1 MYSEH
6 PVLEKASRSLCG
18 ANMCIGFRFLD
29 SSMGR
34 KKVFNDSVNLRGMQP
49 RNPKFELNPNDEKGF
64 HLPII
69 FSFVMS
75 LLSHWAS

>member
-1 MYSEH
+1 MYRIS
-6 PVLEKASRSLCG
+6 VSRLIDG
-18 ANMCIGFRFLD
+18 TQ
-29 SSMGR
+29 
-34 KKVFNDSVNLRGMQP
+34 KTVFNDSVNLRGMQP